1 MHCDFIFPGT
11 YVHKLCMNLDE
22 KYRQIL
28 ALYSS
33 PGKTFNVAGFQPANI
48 IIPNEELRKKY
59 QWANTQAAYA
69 RKSDGTACSQGML
82 HQRCEWVMNWCSIFM
97 KM

>member
-1 MHCDFIFPGT
+1 
-11 YVHKLCMNLDE
+11 MNLDE

-59 QWANTQAAYA
+59 QWANTQAAY
-69 RKSDGTACSQGML
+69 SQGSLMGQL
-82 HQRCEWVMNWCSIFM
+82 AVKVCYT
-97 KM
+97 